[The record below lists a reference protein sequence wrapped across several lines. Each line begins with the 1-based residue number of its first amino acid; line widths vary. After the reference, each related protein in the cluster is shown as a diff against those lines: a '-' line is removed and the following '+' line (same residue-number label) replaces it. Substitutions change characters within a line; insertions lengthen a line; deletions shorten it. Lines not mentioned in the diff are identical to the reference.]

1 MDDKKCGDAKD
12 IEMVTQQLSNLHANT
27 MDLLKH
33 LEKNPMCPLLAQ
45 AWVQSKVTMS
55 NAYLDSVRDYV
66 VNSPEQNYK
75 EKMEEYEEE
84 EYGGDM
90 EDGYL
95 IAIEKR
101 MNP

>member
-1 MDDKKCGDAKD
+1 
-12 IEMVTQQLSNLHANT
+12 
-27 MDLLKH
+27 
-33 LEKNPMCPLLAQ
+33 
-45 AWVQSKVTMS
+45 MS

-66 VNSPEQNYK
+66 VNSPEKNYK
-75 EKMEEYEEE
+75 EKMEEYEEGEYEEE